1 MSQRLTALP
10 VGAKVKDSQTSYNG
24 KPIVWQVGGHN
35 HYASGQTVLVSEKI
49 ISLKA
54 FDAIEASNTDSN
66 RKNYGNNRYAHSNL
80 RQWLNSAVTS
90 WYAAQHS
97 ADAPPTNANVWS
109 NYNEYD
115 QEKGF
120 LANFSAN
127 LRNALIPTSL
137 TVAKNTVT
145 DGGGSETVTD
155 KVFLLSNTEV
165 GLANENSIAEGKLLP
180 LFTTADSS
188 RLAYPTAE
196 AVSKSEYKD
205 TTSLTTSKA
214 WYYWLRSPSA
224 GYSSLVR
231 SVYLSGALSND
242 NAYSG
247 VYGVRPA
254 LNLSSDILVSDSVD
268 SDGAYTIVWNNTPT
282 LTVNTENNKT
292 LYENDAFTIEGN
304 AKDVDNGDIV
314 SVKYSINDG
323 TSKAI
328 TSAVSDGATPIVFSK
343 QLVFK
348 GGILFDGATA
358 ITSALADNTNHVL
371 KVWAEDDK
379 GNKTSEVVRTFTSVT
394 NRAPGLVVDAV
405 TPSGTIDSDS
415 FIISGSASDPDGN
428 DVVVTY
434 KINSETP
441 VEIYRGPAATW
452 SFNVALG
459 ALKAGE
465 NTIVIDVTDTF
476 NFKASKTVKLQKDV
490 VRTARMTGTVRYKI
504 KPPKGSAKTIV
515 VWAQRSSGMTID
527 AFASMALVGEPESYA
542 PMEKTNT
549 ASVSGNIVEDQFMY
563 TADEEKQNI
572 VTKLKI
578 TKSNADDVVTLVQGV
593 ID

>member
-24 KPIVWQVGGHN
+24 KPIIWQVGGHG
-35 HYASGQTVLVSEKI
+35 HYASSQTVLVSEKI
-49 ISLKA
+49 ITLKA
-54 FDAIEASNTDSN
+54 FDAIEASNSN
-66 RKNYGNNRYAHSNL
+66 SDRKNYGNNRYAHSNL
-80 RQWLNSAVTS
+80 RQWLNSAAAS

-97 ADAPPTNANVWS
+97 ADAPPNNANVSS

-115 QEKGF
+115 QEAGF
-120 LANFSAN
+120 LTNFSAN
-127 LRNALIPTSL
+127 LRNALIPTAL

-165 GLANENSIAEGKLLP
+165 GLVNENNIAEGKRLA

-196 AVSKSEYKD
+196 AVSKSEY
-205 TTSLTTSKA
+205 TNTSLAASKA
-214 WYYWLRSPSA
+214 WYYWMRSPYA
-224 GYSSLVR
+224 GYSYSVR
-231 SVYLSGALSND
+231 YVHSSGALNGHS
-242 NAYSG
+242 AFYGSF
-247 VYGVRPA
+247 GVRPA

-292 LYENDAFTIEGN
+292 LYENDTFVIEGN

-328 TSAVSDGATPIVFSK
+328 TSAVSDGTTPIVFSK

-379 GNKTSEVVRTFTSVT
+379 GNKTSEIVRAFTSVT

-405 TPSGTIDSDS
+405 TPNGTIDSDS
-415 FIISGSASDPDGN
+415 FVISGSASDPDGN

-434 KINSETP
+434 KINNATP

-459 ALKAGE
+459 TLKAGE

-527 AFASMALVGEPESYA
+527 AFASMTLTGEPESYA
-542 PMEKTNT
+542 LMEKTNT

-578 TKSNADDVVTLVQGV
+578 TKSNVDDVVTLVQGV